1 MNELNQSEF
10 TPKVPKDSLPNQWS
24 STLQDQTRYV
34 LEHLPISSFLRD
46 GYCILKSR
54 NHEFGRISL
63 DDAISY
69 QYKIKNMDVEEL
81 IYSFDT
87 LNELIDAGW
96 VVD

>member
-1 MNELNQSEF
+1 MNELNHNGF
-10 TPKVPKDSLPNQWS
+10 TPKVRKDLLPNQWS

-34 LEHLPISSFLRD
+34 LEHLPPSSFLRD
-46 GYCILKSR
+46 GYCILKSI
-54 NHEFGRISL
+54 NHEYGRISL

-69 QYKIKNMDVEEL
+69 QYKIKHMDVEEL

-87 LNELIDAGW
+87 LNELIEAGW